1 MGLSQVLQ
9 LLQNRA
15 HPSQRGGVP
24 IVKTFRR
31 EATGVED
38 VPAELLG
45 NIPMDVQPMPMT
57 DAQQPRTP
65 FVPRVAPTLD
75 ASGSNALLQQA
86 QAILAGLGNDA
97 PPQIKA
103 PNNESIALALLPAL
117 LGAGTNY
124 IGSLGQGYMAGQNQ
138 ELARIEQERRRREQ
152 NIVRQA
158 QGLQSQA
165 GNLITREN
173 ALFNQEN
180 QNFRNEADNARA
192 LTTTEI
198 VQKALNERFGM
209 GDQTKRDLAGN
220 RLEFDR
226 EKEDFDQ
233 ETANI
238 ENAVKAWTVALKEVQ
253 RDNTVDEDDIKWLT
267 EERKRIGQK
276 YADRLAMPRVGDSW
290 AKIKSD
296 SDSVYR
302 DLTRR
307 ERERHNKVM
316 EGQGQA
322 RIDKSTA
329 TRGGGAGAPGVI
341 GGGRSA
347 SSLKGSIQ
355 TLQGKIDG
363 EKKAQARMGDPKMAA
378 MAELRILRL
387 AGERDTLQKELDKLG
402 KLSRPLGEIPEVAV
416 TDRSKFDKVN
426 PMLLQDALSFG
437 GFKPTISTANSGHSE
452 MTKAGFPSRH
462 KQNNAVDI
470 SAINGIPVGTPA
482 GRKLADEY
490 VRNLEARGYVR
501 NRESGNDKAV
511 LWQTDGHYNHIHIS
525 RNSQGDGGGGIPRA
539 TSVVGDGTQKRQ
551 SEIDAEKKPVPL
563 PKNPPAGDGKPTVNQ
578 IKVGG
583 QNLGYNLTPN
593 KKK

>member
-9 LLQNRA
+9 LLQNKA

-180 QNFRNEADNARA
+180 QNFRNEADN
-192 LTTTEI
+192 
-198 VQKALNERFGM
+198 ERMRELATLGAETRM
-209 GDQTKRDLAGN
+209 DIANAGN
-220 RLEFDR
+220 QTRSGIAEGQQAIQQGRLELDR
-226 EKEDFDQ
+226 ERVEVS
-233 ETANI
+233 
-238 ENAVKAWTVALKEVQ
+238 NAAKLWAMALKEANMDGSVTAQ
-253 RDNTVDEDDIKWLT
+253 DVARLEALRNE
-267 EERKRIGQK
+267 IGGEK
-276 YADRLAMPRVGDSW
+276 YAARLVIPPIGSSW
-290 AKIKSD
+290 AKIKQD
-296 SDSVYR
+296 SDMVYKQLVLAETKRRNQANESVAGQR
-302 DLTRR
+302 AATSQQNADTSKARL
-307 ERERHNKVM
+307 
-316 EGQGQA
+316 EG
-322 RIDKSTA
+322 K
-329 TRGGGAGAPGVI
+329 I
-341 GGGRSA
+341 GGGSGGGSKPNAMPGDVNSVSPKEA
-347 SSLKGSIQ
+347 SRLA
-355 TLQGKIDG
+355 T
-363 EKKAQARMGDPKMAA
+363 KAQISINALRKKQKLEGDQAKRARYEIEIQGLASTRDDFRTIANGGVVPFQPGPPPKKEIPFIGPVQPAATGAGIPLATSNAAGGDKTQRTQA
-378 MAELRILRL
+378 
-387 AGERDTLQKELDKLG
+387 ELDKDG
-402 KLSRPLGEIPEVAV
+402 MVK
-416 TDRSKFDKVN
+416 TDNGRFRKRS
-426 PMLLQDALSFG
+426 
-437 GFKPTISTANSGHSE
+437 
-452 MTKAGFPSRH
+452 
-462 KQNNAVDI
+462 
-470 SAINGIPVGTPA
+470 
-482 GRKLADEY
+482 
-490 VRNLEARGYVR
+490 
-501 NRESGNDKAV
+501 
-511 LWQTDGHYNHIHIS
+511 
-525 RNSQGDGGGGIPRA
+525 
-539 TSVVGDGTQKRQ
+539 
-551 SEIDAEKKPVPL
+551 
-563 PKNPPAGDGKPTVNQ
+563 
-578 IKVGG
+578 
-583 QNLGYNLTPN
+583 
-593 KKK
+593 